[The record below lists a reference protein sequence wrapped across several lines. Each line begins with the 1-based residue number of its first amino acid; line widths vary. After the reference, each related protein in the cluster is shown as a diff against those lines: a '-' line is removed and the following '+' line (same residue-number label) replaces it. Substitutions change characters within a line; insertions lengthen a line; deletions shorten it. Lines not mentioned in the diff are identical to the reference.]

1 MSDEFEQTLQEEFE
15 VLESIFPEELERI
28 SHTELKIR
36 VESDAPSSSDPLT
49 LSLHVKYPPTY
60 PSEIPELSLEEL
72 EGELT
77 ELERET
83 LLDGLRLAGE
93 DSLGM
98 AMVFTL
104 VTHLQSAM
112 SALIQGRA
120 EELQAREAEKARI
133 EAEAEAHRA
142 RGTAVTAD
150 SFAAWKEQFNAE
162 MRRRMEREE
171 EDKMRGMTPKER
183 EEFRRSK
190 TKLTGRQLFE
200 RDRNLAK
207 EDEAL
212 GEEGA
217 ESVDISKY
225 DRTEPREADEEE
237 DEGPGITFDDSD

>member
-36 VESDAPSSSDPLT
+36 VEPDVPSSSDPLI
-49 LSLHVKYPPTY
+49 LSLHVKYPPAY
-60 PSEIPELSLEEL
+60 PSEIPELELEEL

-77 ELERET
+77 DLERET

-104 VTHLQSAM
+104 VTHLQSSM
-112 SALIQGRA
+112 STLVQGRV
-120 EELQAREAEKARI
+120 EELQRVEQEKARI
-133 EAEAEAHRA
+133 EAEAEAHRT
-142 RGTAVTAD
+142 RGTAVTAT
-150 SFAAWKEQFNAE
+150 SFAEWKEHFNAQ
-162 MRRRMEREE
+162 MRRRTDKDEE
-171 EDKMRGMTPKER
+171 ERMRGMTPKER

-200 RDRNLAK
+200 RDRNLGK
-207 EDEAL
+207 EEEVL
-212 GEEGA
+212 GEEGV

-225 DRTEPREADEEE
+225 DRTAALEEE
-237 DEGPGITFDDSD
+237 EEEEGTGITFDDSD